1 MTRGERVIAW
11 IEANLFIPAGKHAG
25 NPVRLLRWQK
35 RDILRIYDNPYGT
48 RRAIL
53 SFGRKNGK
61 TALAAMLMLV
71 HLCGPEARMN
81 GQLYSAAQSRD
92 QAAILFEL
100 AAKMV
105 RMSPTLV
112 EYVHIRDTYK
122 EMEYAELGTFYKAL
136 SADAKTKYGL
146 APVFLVHD
154 ELGQVRGP
162 KSELYEALETATG
175 AAEAPL
181 SIVIS
186 TQAPTDADL
195 LSLLIDDGLAGHDP
209 CVVVS
214 LYTCPV
220 KKKGEPDYI
229 DPFTDEALQLANPA
243 FGEFQNADE
252 LRRMAADASRMPAR
266 ESEYRN
272 LVLNQRIEARAPFVS
287 RTSWESCDRPV
298 LDKFTGEVYLGLD
311 LSAVRDLTACVAIS
325 AVEAFWHV
333 RPTFWLPTV
342 DLDERARRDRVP
354 YDVWAKQGLIELTP
368 GATIEYEY
376 VAQWL
381 FQKFGEWRIAKVGF
395 DRWNMKHF
403 RPWLKKAGF
412 KDADIEGEDS
422 KFIEFGQGTES
433 MSPALRT
440 LESAILSETLCHG
453 GHPVL
458 TMCMGNA
465 VVNSPDPSNRKLDK
479 ARSSGRIDGAVALA
493 MAIGVA
499 GANKPKD
506 TKSVGIRIL
515 G

>member
-1 MTRGERVIAW
+1 MTRAERVIAW

-25 NPVRLLRWQK
+25 KPVRLLAWQK
-35 RDILRIYDNPYGT
+35 RDIRRIYDNPYGT

-71 HLCGPEARMN
+71 HLCGPEARLN

-105 RMSPTLV
+105 RMSPSLV

-175 AAEAPL
+175 AAEQPL
-181 SIVIS
+181 SLVIS

-229 DPFTDEALQLANPA
+229 DPFSDEALQLANPA

-266 ESEYRN
+266 ENEFRN

-287 RTSWESCDRPV
+287 RSSWEP
-298 LDKFTGEVYLGLD
+298 LGKPIAKKFTGDVYLGLD

-325 AVEAFWHV
+325 DVEAAWHV
-333 RPTFWLPTV
+333 LPTFWLPTV
-342 DLDERARRDRVP
+342 DLDERSRRDRVP

-376 VAQWL
+376 VACWL
-381 FQKFGEWRIAKVGF
+381 FQMFGTWRVKKVGF

-412 KDADIEGEDS
+412 KDSDIEGEHS
-422 KFIEFGQGTES
+422 KFVEFGQGTES

-440 LESAILSETLCHG
+440 LESAILGGTLRHG

-499 GANKPKD
+499 GATKPGD
-506 TKSVGIRIL
+506 SGAPGIRIL
-515 G
+515 